1 MGRELVEDYLNRAG
15 MSANQAEALSRILA
29 EMATKSDVLL
39 LEQKLIAM
47 EQKFEKRLSELESRL
62 TGRIVAIV
70 AFLAAVMTLLEVFV
84 D

>member
-1 MGRELVEDYLNRAG
+1 MGRELVEDYLKKAG

-29 EMATKSDVLL
+29 EMATKSYVLL